1 MSKGPGEG
9 KLGLR
14 TRGNYEIIN
23 MFNFKLLS
31 M

>member
-14 TRGNYEIIN
+14 THGNCEIMN